1 MSLNFI
7 SLIVRYLPRSARYRI
22 LRRRKYIV
30 PDSVKPENAQ
40 NQINFLKRLR
50 AVRQFRPDPVPQEV
64 VNAVLVVARWSG
76 SASNRQ
82 PWEFVVIR
90 NKETL
95 RALSAVEGY
104 ASHLAGA
111 SLGIVLVMA
120 GDHGQVEQETFD
132 EGRLSER
139 IMLAAAAYGVGS
151 SIGWFKRSGM
161 TDAKALLGIPQER
174 LVRTAIS
181 LGYPDEEA
189 RRARPRH
196 AQARKPL
203 SDIVHDER
211 YGLHQ
216 HHQK

>member
-1 MSLNFI
+1 MSEPIN
-7 SLIVRYLPRSARYRI
+7 A
-22 LRRRKYIV
+22 
-30 PDSVKPENAQ
+30 ENAQ
-40 NQINFLKRLR
+40 NLVNFLKRLR
-50 AVRQFRPDPVPQEV
+50 AVRQFRPDPIPQEIV
-64 VNAVLVVARWSG
+64 DAVLEVARWSG

-95 RALSAVEGY
+95 RVLSTVEGF
-104 ASHLAGA
+104 ASHLVGA
-111 SLGIVLVMA
+111 SVGIVLVME
-120 GDHGQVEQETFD
+120 GEQGHVEHETYD

-151 SIGWFKRSGM
+151 SIGWFRRSGM
-161 TDAKALLGIPQER
+161 TDAKAILGIPQER

-189 RRARPRH
+189 RRARPKP
-196 AQARKPL
+196 AQARKSL
-203 SDIVHDER
+203 ADTVHDER